1 MKKGM
6 KVFKLPAIVLAAVF
20 LLTGCM
26 TKRQYKLEMTD
37 LKRAQNH
44 PASLEI
50 VIEGPL
56 NIPEGG
62 KIVFPYPNQPFVP
75 YPVTNDAGNIR
86 AVVTDGTHT
95 AAILGGFMYGV
106 HQAGKGGAKKTTI
119 NNNAPTE

>member
-1 MKKGM
+1 MKGI
-6 KVFKLPAIVLAAVF
+6 KLLTSSILILATM
-20 LLTGCM
+20 TGCM
-26 TKRQYKLEMTD
+26 TKRQYKLEMAD
-37 LKRAQNH
+37 LKRAQAH
-44 PASLEI
+44 PSSLEI

-62 KIVFPYPNQPFVP
+62 RLVIPYPNQPFTP

-106 HQAGKGGAKKTTI
+106 HQAGKGGTKKTV
-119 NNNAPTE
+119 NNYNGEAPAAQ